1 MEWFKRVTPGLE
13 AQTKRELP
21 DGLWIK
27 CDRCGEILY
36 KKDLERNFLV
46 CTKCDFHFRMNSE
59 QYAELL
65 ADEGRLKEL
74 DTGLAP
80 ADPLQFKDS
89 KKYADRLR
97 DSQAKTGLQD
107 AVRTGECTLGG
118 MPVIMA
124 LMDFRFIGGS
134 MGSVVGEKISRAI
147 DRAIATQRPMIILS
161 ASGGARMQ
169 EGILSLMQMA
179 KTSAKLAQLSDAG
192 LAYISILTDPT
203 AGGTTASFS
212 MLGDIIIAEPGA
224 FIGFAGPR
232 VIKQTIGQDLPEGF
246 QRAEFVQE
254 HGFVDLI
261 LHRRDLKE
269 HLEHLLRFFGSS
281 VRARGGR
288 RSARAAAAGAAPRP
302 KSAAAVRSAQ
312 ASPVTAAETAPAR
325 RSQPR
330 SAAAKKAADSGTA
343 APARRSQPR
352 SAAAKKAADSTAAA
366 PAQPKRSRAGAS
378 DKPVRAKSGA
388 RQQPP
393 PQDIE

>member
-1 MEWFKRVTPGLE
+1 ME

-36 KKDLERNFLV
+36 KKDLDRNYMV

-59 QYAELL
+59 QYAALL
-65 ADEGRLKEL
+65 ADAGSFTEFNVE
-74 DTGLAP
+74 LAP
-80 ADPLQFKDS
+80 ADPLHFKDS
-89 KKYADRLR
+89 KKYTDRLR
-97 DSQAKTGLQD
+97 DAQVKTGLKD

-118 MPVIMA
+118 MPVILA

-147 DRAIATQRPMIILS
+147 DRAIATRRPMIIVS

-169 EGILSLMQMA
+169 EGVLSLMQMA
-179 KTSAKLAQLSDAG
+179 KTSAKLALLSDAG
-192 LAYISILTDPT
+192 LPYISILTDPT

-212 MLGDIIIAEPGA
+212 MLGDVIIAEPGA

-261 LHRRDLKE
+261 LHRRDLKN
-269 HLEHLLRFFGSS
+269 HLERLLQFFGAK
-281 VRARGGR
+281 R
-288 RSARAAAAGAAPRP
+288 
-302 KSAAAVRSAQ
+302 
-312 ASPVTAAETAPAR
+312 AR
-325 RSQPR
+325 RSR
-330 SAAAKKAADSGTA
+330 RIAKPTPTS
-343 APARRSQPR
+343 
-352 SAAAKKAADSTAAA
+352 
-366 PAQPKRSRAGAS
+366 
-378 DKPVRAKSGA
+378 
-388 RQQPP
+388 
-393 PQDIE
+393 E

>member
-36 KKDLERNFLV
+36 KKDLDRNFMV
-46 CTKCDFHFRMNSE
+46 CTKCDFHFRMDSE
-59 QYAELL
+59 QYAALL
-65 ADEGRLKEL
+65 ADEGSFVEFN
-74 DTGLAP
+74 TELAP
-80 ADPLQFKDS
+80 ADPLHFKDS

-97 DSQAKTGLQD
+97 DAQAKTGLKD
-107 AVRTGECTLGG
+107 AVRTGEATLGG
-118 MPVIMA
+118 MPVILA

-147 DRAIATQRPMIILS
+147 DRAIATRRPMIILS

-179 KTSAKLAQLSDAG
+179 KTSAKLALLSDAG
-192 LAYISILTDPT
+192 LPYISILTDPT

-212 MLGDIIIAEPGA
+212 MLGDVIIAEPGA

-269 HLEHLLRFFGSS
+269 HLERLLRFFGAK
-281 VRARGGR
+281 RARGSR
-288 RSARAAAAGAAPRP
+288 RP
-302 KSAAAVRSAQ
+302 K
-312 ASPVTAAETAPAR
+312 
-325 RSQPR
+325 QPQI
-330 SAAAKKAADSGTA
+330 S
-343 APARRSQPR
+343 
-352 SAAAKKAADSTAAA
+352 
-366 PAQPKRSRAGAS
+366 
-378 DKPVRAKSGA
+378 
-388 RQQPP
+388 
-393 PQDIE
+393 E